1 MRQRAVK
8 AVKEGQSPE
17 VVALAFGINKRSLYR
32 WLADFASDV
41 VKYFQTPRS
50 VFLLPFLVHK

>member
-1 MRQRAVK
+1 MDMQVTRNLYTQK
-8 AVKEGQSPE
+8 AEI
-17 VVALAFGINKRSLYR
+17 LRYLR
-32 WLADFASDV
+32 DSDV

>member
-1 MRQRAVK
+1 MKKQMQPRSELAIVLHSLRQHFW
-8 AVKEGQSPE
+8 
-17 VVALAFGINKRSLYR
+17 VAGLF
-32 WLADFASDV
+32 DV

>member
-1 MRQRAVK
+1 MADAMK
-8 AVKEGQSPE
+8 SSINPAAAP
-17 VVALAFGINKRSLYR
+17 VVAPAVAPIAAPA
-32 WLADFASDV
+32 ADDV